1 MRALTKMTLPLALCL
16 SSTAAAQSSASA
28 PSLDLPVNA
37 PGMAELQA
45 VSPALANYTENLVV
59 GEVWDREGLSPRDRS
74 VVTVAA
80 LISRNQSVEMPQ
92 HFRRA
97 LDNGVTASELS
108 EIITHLAF
116 YSGWPNAMSAVAR
129 QPNVAVKI
137 SGIGVPDSPWTVEL
151 NRHVVLETI
160 DSFGV
165 ERCMFAS
172 NFPVDS
178 LVASFTTL
186 FDGFMTITKSFS
198 ETERLK
204 LFHDNAVRFYHIDL
218 PMAGT

>member
-1 MRALTKMTLPLALCL
+1 M
-16 SSTAAAQSSASA
+16 Q
-28 PSLDLPVNA
+28 
-37 PGMAELQA
+37 
-45 VSPALANYTENLVV
+45 
-59 GEVWDREGLSPRDRS
+59 
-74 VVTVAA
+74 
-80 LISRNQSVEMPQ
+80 
-92 HFRRA
+92 
-97 LDNGVTASELS
+97 
-108 EIITHLAF
+108 
-116 YSGWPNAMSAVAR
+116 GWRNAMSAVAR